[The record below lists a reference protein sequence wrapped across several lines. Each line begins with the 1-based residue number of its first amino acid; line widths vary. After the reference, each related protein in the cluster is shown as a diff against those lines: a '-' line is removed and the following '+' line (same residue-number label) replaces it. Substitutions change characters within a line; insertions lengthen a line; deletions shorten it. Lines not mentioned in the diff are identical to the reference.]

1 MSAAARPGK
10 QRACNL
16 HPQVT
21 TKKRH
26 CPPYCIQLSRS
37 SLPWGAIVKSAIIS
51 LAVVMALVL
60 AAPAA
65 KKPETPQLR
74 TLTGQVLDSA
84 DHPLADAIVYLENT
98 KTLAVKTFI
107 TDASGNYR
115 FHALAQNT
123 DYQVYADY
131 KGNRS
136 DKKTLSGFDSRAN
149 VTIYLQIKTRK

>member
-1 MSAAARPGK
+1 VKPAA
-10 QRACNL
+10 
-16 HPQVT
+16 
-21 TKKRH
+21 
-26 CPPYCIQLSRS
+26 
-37 SLPWGAIVKSAIIS
+37 IS
-51 LAVVMALVL
+51 LAVLFALAL
-60 AAPAA
+60 AVPVAHA

-107 TDASGNYR
+107 TDATGNYR

-131 KGNRS
+131 KGMKS

-149 VTIYLQIKTRK
+149 VTIYLRIKTSK

>member
-1 MSAAARPGK
+1 MKTA
-10 QRACNL
+10 
-16 HPQVT
+16 T
-21 TKKRH
+21 
-26 CPPYCIQLSRS
+26 
-37 SLPWGAIVKSAIIS
+37 IS
-51 LAVVMALVL
+51 LVVVLALAL

-65 KKPETPQLR
+65 HGKKPETPQLR

-107 TDASGNYR
+107 TDESGNYR

-123 DYQVYADY
+123 DYHVYAEY
-131 KGNRS
+131 KGTKS

-149 VTIYLQIKTRK
+149 VTIYLRIKTNK